1 MMSSDFQIDLDGGT
15 TSSQIRTASDLSQ
28 QFSYLLGGISRVRA
42 QVRSSTANVN
52 HVNQIV
58 NAPATLLNVD
68 IARID
73 SNPNYTLRYASFTCE
88 IHEGISG

>member
-52 HVNQIV
+52 HVNQIECAGYIIECGHHA
-58 NAPATLLNVD
+58 N
-68 IARID
+68 RQ
-73 SNPNYTLRYASFTCE
+73 
-88 IHEGISG
+88 